1 MQLITVQV
9 MGHHE
14 KQKLSKEFKAIDKNG
29 DGTLS
34 KEELVECY
42 MKVYQDEVKCNQVVD
57 DLFGSADMNNSN
69 GIDYTGIIY

>member
-1 MQLITVQV
+1 
-9 MGHHE
+9 
-14 KQKLSKEFKAIDKNG
+14 
-29 DGTLS
+29 
-34 KEELVECY
+34 